1 MGKVI
6 LPKASYETARVA
18 IMGIDPFYHPHFSH
32 LAPRYRNEFFKPAIE
47 RLNGVSTDFEM

>member
-18 IMGIDPFYHPHFSH
+18 IMGIDPFLSPSLLSRGSIAFRT
-32 LAPRYRNEFFKPAIE
+32 LLLDTAMNF
-47 RLNGVSTDFEM
+47 